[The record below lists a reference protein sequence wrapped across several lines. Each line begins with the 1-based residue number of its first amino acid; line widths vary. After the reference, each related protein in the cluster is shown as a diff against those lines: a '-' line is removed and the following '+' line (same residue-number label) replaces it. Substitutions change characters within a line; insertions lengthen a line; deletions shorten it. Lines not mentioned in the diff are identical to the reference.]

1 MTTIVHHD
9 GVLYADQCHIRAGR
23 PITTYQAT
31 KLFMSEDKQ
40 FAYGVSGSV
49 IRQEDRPAAE
59 AVLRKFIEDV
69 LVAKLGDIAK
79 LNDFTD
85 GAALTKALLD
95 GHAII
100 ITKQRVFS
108 VTPVGFADG
117 TNLTTGIGTGGFLVV
132 GMIRG
137 GMKPKEAFANLGDI
151 DPYTTGHV
159 DSVSM
164 RSLKPFVIKGDSK

>member
-31 KLFMSEDKQ
+31 KLFVSEDKQ
-40 FAYGVSGSV
+40 FAYGVSGAV
-49 IRQEDRPAAE
+49 IRPDDRPATE

-79 LNDFTD
+79 LSEFTD
-85 GAALTKALLD
+85 GTALTKALLD
-95 GHAII
+95 GHAMI

-108 VTPVGFADG
+108 VTPSGFADG
-117 TNLTTGIGTGGFLVV
+117 TNLTTGVGTGGFLVV
-132 GMIRG
+132 GMISG
-137 GMKPKEAFANLGDI
+137 GMTPREAFANLGDI
-151 DPYTTGHV
+151 DTYTTGHV

-164 RSLKPFVIKGDSK
+164 KSLKPFVIKGDSK